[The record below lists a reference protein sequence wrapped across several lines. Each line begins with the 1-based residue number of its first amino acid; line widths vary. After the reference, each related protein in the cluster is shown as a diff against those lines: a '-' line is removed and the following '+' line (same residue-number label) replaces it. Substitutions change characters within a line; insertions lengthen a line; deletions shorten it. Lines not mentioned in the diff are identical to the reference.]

1 MPATEVRGRTG
12 ACGWWV
18 VLAGVALAW
27 TPMWLP
33 PLVRAAGADPSQRLV
48 LLGLTGPAA
57 SIAWNVLAVALLLA
71 WVRGVERRD
80 LDSLRIVRPTGR
92 DLESALVLFGPAML
106 WSWLGSLVLP
116 PVDGPGRGSAEIVAL
131 PLLAVV
137 AMVLTAAVFEE
148 VLFRGYPLER
158 LTELLGCRW
167 LAVALTA
174 PFFVVPHLTLFGPAW
189 LLHHAGG
196 TVAIYVLYLW
206 RRNLVAC
213 MALHAAINAPVLVP
227 AVAARITGA

>member
-1 MPATEVRGRTG
+1 MAATPRPR
-12 ACGWWV
+12 
-18 VLAGVALAW
+18 
-27 TPMWLP
+27 
-33 PLVRAAGADPSQRLV
+33 RGADPSQRLV

-148 VLFRGYPLER
+148 VLFRATR
-158 LTELLGCRW
+158 SSASRNCW
-167 LAVALTA
+167 D
-174 PFFVVPHLTLFGPAW
+174 
-189 LLHHAGG
+189 AGG
-196 TVAIYVLYLW
+196 SRSPSP
-206 RRNLVAC
+206 RRSSSS
-213 MALHAAINAPVLVP
+213 
-227 AVAARITGA
+227 RT